1 MNATPVRPAALF
13 PGQGSQEKGMGKALA
28 ESSAEAMELWTMA
41 EKASGL
47 PLREIYWDGDDAAMA
62 NTRNQQPAMTAVNL
76 GLWYA
81 VKPRLAPLCAAGHSL
96 GEYSALAAAGVLSP
110 KDAIALVSLRG
121 RLMDEAGADGGAGR
135 MAAVLKLSRDQVED
149 IVARAADASGKL
161 LLVANYNS
169 PGQFVLSG
177 HAEAVEAAAALVKEE
192 KGRAIPLAVSGAF
205 HSPMMQEAA
214 EELAKAMKGLTFH
227 DPKFPV
233 YCNVTGRPESDS
245 RALADIMARQMTSQV
260 LWIDTLSNMW
270 NAGARVFVEIGPKGV
285 LTKLLKAN
293 FQDTKE
299 EWRGENIADAAQ
311 AAAYQG

>member
-1 MNATPVRPAALF
+1 MNATPVSPAALF

-28 ESSAEAMELWTMA
+28 ESSGEAMELWTMA

-76 GLWYA
+76 GLWFA
-81 VKPRLAPLCAAGHSL
+81 VQSRLKPMAAAGHSL

-110 KDAIALVSLRG
+110 QDALALVSLRG
-121 RLMDEAGADGGAGR
+121 RLMDEAGAEGGAGR
-135 MAAVLKLSRDQVED
+135 MAAVLKLSRDQVEE
-149 IVARAADASGKL
+149 IVAKAADSSGKL

-169 PGQFVLSG
+169 PGQFVISG
-177 HAEAVEAAAALVKEE
+177 HADAVEAAAALAKEA

-214 EELAKAMKGLTFH
+214 DELAKGMKGMTFH

-233 YCNVTGRPESDS
+233 YSNVTGRPETDS
-245 RALADIMARQMTSQV
+245 RALAEIMARQMTSQV
-260 LWIDTLSNMW
+260 LWIDTLSNLW
-270 NAGARVFVEIGPKGV
+270 DDGARVFVEIGPKGV
-285 LTKLLKAN
+285 LTKLLKTN
-293 FQDTKE
+293 FQDKTDQ
-299 EWRGENIADAAQ
+299 WRGENIADAAQ